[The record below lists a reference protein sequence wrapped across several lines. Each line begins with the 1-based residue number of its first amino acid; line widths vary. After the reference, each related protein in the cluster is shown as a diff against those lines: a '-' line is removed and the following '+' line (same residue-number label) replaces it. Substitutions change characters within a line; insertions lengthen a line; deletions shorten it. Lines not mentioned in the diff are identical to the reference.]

1 MPPYCQYEN
10 EQFETP
16 GHGRQ
21 LHEFCQPDGGVEE
34 EVGGEEE
41 GGYYGGD
48 EGDCGWV
55 SEGCSWANVFVWGGA
70 EVK

>member
-1 MPPYCQYEN
+1 MPTQCEHEN

-21 LHEFCQPDGGVEE
+21 LHEFCQPDSRVKE

-48 EGDCGWV
+48 EGDCGWGSV
-55 SEGCSWANVFVWGGA
+55 RDVYGRVFS
-70 EVK
+70 